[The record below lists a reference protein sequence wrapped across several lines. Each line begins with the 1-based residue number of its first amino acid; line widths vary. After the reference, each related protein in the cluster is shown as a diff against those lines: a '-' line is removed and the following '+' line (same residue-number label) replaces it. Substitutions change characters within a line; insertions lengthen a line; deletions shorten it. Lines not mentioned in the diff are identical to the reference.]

1 MRNTTLVHI
10 EKDGKWLMMHRTKK
24 ENDENHDKWIG
35 IGGKFKDGE
44 SPYECAVRETFE
56 ETGLMLLSAKLRGI
70 VTFVS
75 DEWGTEY
82 MFVYTSDDFKGELK
96 ECDEGSLEWI
106 KKEDTLNLPI
116 WEADRLF
123 LKMLIDDAPFF
134 EMKLV
139 YRGEKLVRHEI
150 R

>member
-24 ENDENHDKWIG
+24 VNDENHDKWIG
-35 IGGKFKDGE
+35 IGGKFNDGE

-56 ETGLMLLSAKLRGI
+56 ETGLTLLSAKLRGI

-82 MFVYTSDDFKGELK
+82 MFVYTSDGFKGDLK

-116 WEADRLF
+116 WEGDRLF
-123 LKMLIDDAPFF
+123 LKMLIDNAPFF